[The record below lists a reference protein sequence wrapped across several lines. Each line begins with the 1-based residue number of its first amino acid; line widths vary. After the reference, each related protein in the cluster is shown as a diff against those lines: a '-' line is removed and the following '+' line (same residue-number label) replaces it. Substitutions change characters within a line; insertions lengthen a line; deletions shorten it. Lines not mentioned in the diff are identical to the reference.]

1 MITILQI
8 LIVLALIGFIYGKYT
23 NSNFYKRRFLNAVRC
38 EMLPDI
44 ISANKGVIQTF
55 KCLSIWA
62 ANAKNYPEIMNDRE
76 LRKMVLYFE
85 KEKSV
90 YTSLE
95 RANEKPMYAGRFD
108 YLYGNL
114 KIATWD
120 IGRTL
125 DCIPRDCPK
134 CIDENFN
141 AALYFY
147 NNNVC
152 PYVRKVNAL
161 VPKYNEV
168 RTAQGME
175 NVVLSGTLEKIKIP

>member
-1 MITILQI
+1 MITSLQI
-8 LIVLALIGFIYGKYT
+8 LIVYILIAFIYVKYI

-44 ISANKGVIQTF
+44 ISANNGAIQAF
-55 KCLSIWA
+55 KFLSIWA

-76 LRKMVLYFE
+76 LMEMVLYFE
-85 KEKSV
+85 KKKGV

-95 RANEKPMYAGRFD
+95 RVNQKPMYAGRFD

-114 KIATWD
+114 KNATWN

-125 DCIPRDCPK
+125 VCIPHECPK

-141 AALYFY
+141 TASYFY

-175 NVVLSGTLEKIKIP
+175 NVVFSRTLEKIEIP